1 MDFTLSEYINALL
14 DKRYA
19 AETKGMMKALR
30 QMSESAEVQ
39 RALDALETHVAGL
52 AGNTLKMADPE
63 LSQALAV
70 IQKEMNFAQ
79 GLITDVA
86 PNLAESGAEVANRAA
101 TAKLFGNVTD
111 NLLLQNVNPL
121 EASVYKMFLK
131 LAAERNIPFSSPN
144 PAVMARKFVASQAWI
159 DRMDGWGDGYSA
171 LIADSIKQGL
181 DSGWSPTRT
190 AREIRRYATEMP
202 RYAAEN
208 ITRTTQM
215 HSYREATAEIERR
228 MGQFIERK
236 VRIAALDLR
245 TCPACI
251 ALHGTE
257 IPVGQAVEDHFNG
270 RCDAIYIPPGGEM
283 PDYMQSM
290 STPGHRNFVPFQNG
304 EDWFAGLSEQQQ
316 RQILGPG
323 KFEIYKSG
331 TPLSE
336 FWHTHTDSVFGD
348 MPLVKPLWM
357 LEGYGSYAEKMAS
370 QVAYRTYLPPIDRV
384 VNRFGERPAT
394 VEEVERFKRRV
405 LGMPDGIRRLEPA
418 DPIYRTQYK
427 LDGTPVV
434 ADDWVGLG
442 IIDMEQRMPDG
453 SAYHY
458 KGKIMLA
465 EEFLETPTQDH
476 EYIHSLLFRNTTI
489 RDGYMFDGKYT
500 PRDLFLHAQGAGD
513 TLGEQLTMVLT
524 SYKENRNDWIDE
536 IASVYRFGES
546 MDRAKAERMVDD
558 AISFLR
564 GVGIW

>member
-1 MDFTLSEYINALL
+1 
-14 DKRYA
+14 
-19 AETKGMMKALR
+19 
-30 QMSESAEVQ
+30 
-39 RALDALETHVAGL
+39 
-52 AGNTLKMADPE
+52 
-63 LSQALAV
+63 
-70 IQKEMNFAQ
+70 
-79 GLITDVA
+79 
-86 PNLAESGAEVANRAA
+86 
-101 TAKLFGNVTD
+101 
-111 NLLLQNVNPL
+111 
-121 EASVYKMFLK
+121 
-131 LAAERNIPFSSPN
+131 
-144 PAVMARKFVASQAWI
+144 
-159 DRMDGWGDGYSA
+159 
-171 LIADSIKQGL
+171 
-181 DSGWSPTRT
+181 
-190 AREIRRYATEMP
+190 
-202 RYAAEN
+202 
-208 ITRTTQM
+208 
-215 HSYREATAEIERR
+215 
-228 MGQFIERK
+228 
-236 VRIAALDLR
+236 
-245 TCPACI
+245 
-251 ALHGTE
+251 
-257 IPVGQAVEDHFNG
+257 
-270 RCDAIYIPPGGEM
+270 
-283 PDYMQSM
+283 
-290 STPGHRNFVPFQNG
+290 
-304 EDWFAGLSEQQQ
+304 
-316 RQILGPG
+316 
-323 KFEIYKSG
+323 
-331 TPLSE
+331 
-336 FWHTHTDSVFGD
+336 
-348 MPLVKPLWM
+348 M

-489 RDGYMFDGKYT
+489 RDGYMFDGKYM

-524 SYKENRNDWIDE
+524 AYKENRNDWIDE